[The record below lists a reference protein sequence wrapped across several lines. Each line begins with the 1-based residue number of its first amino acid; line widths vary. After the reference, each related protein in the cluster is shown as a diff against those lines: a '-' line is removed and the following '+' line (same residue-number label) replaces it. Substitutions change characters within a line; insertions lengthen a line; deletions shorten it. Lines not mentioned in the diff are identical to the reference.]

1 MHCDLCGGVTEYV
14 PGGEGM
20 RCPYCQDFR
29 PLVVTGP
36 VARRPVEALRGRR
49 PVTVTDE
56 HRVVCPRCATTSTP
70 ALLSSRCPACETP
83 IVRELGGEVRP
94 GALVPFAVDRRGAA
108 TALDAWAATLWFA
121 PGSLGRM
128 SDTAAMRAAFL
139 PAWVFDLETVTRYQ
153 GRRGDHLYQVETG
166 ADGRRRQVRRTRWT
180 YARGTVRRR
189 FADVVVPGVRHL
201 RTAALPAATVPFRAE
216 YLSGVETARYTLAP
230 DEALDR
236 AKAMVR
242 PRVRAAC
249 LADVG
254 GDDRRLHSVVTTYP
268 SIDGD
273 LVLLPYWT
281 GTYSLD
287 GRTWR
292 FTVDGVTGEVRGR
305 RPYSAAKLTA
315 PAVVLVVAVLVAVLV
330 LLSR

>member
-1 MHCDLCGGVTEYV
+1 M
-14 PGGEGM
+14 
-20 RCPYCQDFR
+20 
-29 PLVVTGP
+29 TGP
-36 VARRPVEALRGRR
+36 VARRPVEALRGRL

-94 GALVPFAVDRRGAA
+94 GALVPFAVDRRGASA
-108 TALDAWAATLWFA
+108 ALDGWAASLWFA
-121 PGSLGRM
+121 PGSLARV
-128 SDTAAMRAAFL
+128 SDTASTRATFL
-139 PAWVFDLETVTRYQ
+139 PAWVFDLETVTRYR
-153 GRRGDHLYQVETG
+153 GRRGDHHYRIETDG
-166 ADGRRRQVRRTRWT
+166 DGRRRQVRRTRWT
-180 YARGTVRRR
+180 YARGTVGRR

-201 RTAALPAATVPFRAE
+201 ETARLPAATVPFRAE
-216 YLSGVETARYTLAP
+216 YLSGVETARYTVAP
-230 DEALDR
+230 DQALDQ
-236 AKAMVR
+236 AKTAVR

-249 LADVG
+249 LADIG

-281 GTYSLD
+281 GTYLLD

-292 FTVDGVTGEVRGR
+292 FTVDGVTGEVRGE
-305 RPYSAAKLTA
+305 RPYSAAKLTV
-315 PAVVLVVAVLVAVLV
+315 PVAVLV
-330 LLSR
+330 LVVVAALLVLLSR